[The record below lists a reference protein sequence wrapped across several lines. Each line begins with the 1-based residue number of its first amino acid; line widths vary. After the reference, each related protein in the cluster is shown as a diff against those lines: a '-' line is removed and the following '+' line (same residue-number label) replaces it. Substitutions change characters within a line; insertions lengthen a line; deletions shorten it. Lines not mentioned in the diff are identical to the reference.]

1 MTTRSFKKSRGKSR
15 EKSRA
20 RPWSLAAGL
29 LVALVAVAPAGAG
42 EAGTRYASWH
52 GCLDRNFG
60 LRAAIGSRPLAAEAA
75 IGACR
80 EPERAYLAAL
90 AASPLLDADD
100 AQKARAALIERA
112 RSRLLGRRAAL

>member
-1 MTTRSFKKSRGKSR
+1 MMFRLLPKPLL
-15 EKSRA
+15 A
-20 RPWSLAAGL
+20 ASLPIAFAAGL
-29 LVALVAVAPAGAG
+29 LAAAMPAQAG

-52 GCLDRNFG
+52 GCLDRHFG
-60 LRAAIGSRPLAAEAA
+60 LRAAIGSRPLAADAA

-100 AQKARAALIERA
+100 AGQARAALVARA
-112 RSRLLGRRAAL
+112 RARLLGRRAAL